1 MSVNQEKEN
10 VNTKKRIILIGI
22 PNAGKTTLFNYL
34 TGLRQKTGNYSGV
47 TVEISTG
54 TTRKDLFEQIYEVVD
69 LPGLYS
75 LYSQSEDE
83 KIVVDFLKNNYSPKT
98 DILLL
103 VGESTRPFKNFF
115 LLTQLKDLGINPMLV
130 YNMKDE
136 LPEAVKNKPLPDRFN
151 GIPLCWIQAG
161 GQTPEIESLK
171 IALRNAHASSSSVM
185 HFRDLNLFPTAEE
198 YKKFIFDFDA
208 FPEKRKARA
217 LMEQDIRRRAWQIK
231 YLQDKFPLKTKP
243 AYFYKKLDDVLSQP
257 FLGGIMFM
265 FSLLIIFFLVF
276 YISEYPMNG
285 IEYLMG
291 MVTELVNVNLENVPL
306 ISRLFS
312 GGIIPGLTGVLVFVP
327 QIFMLYA
334 VIIFMESSGILT
346 RFSFLFDKP
355 LRKIGLSGQSIMSL
369 MGASAC
375 AIPAILSL
383 RSMKD
388 YSIKRRLI
396 WLIPLISCSA
406 RIPVYLMFVYLIT
419 ASQPAWHSYRSFLFF
434 ILYAGGPLVLIF
446 LSSMMKKW
454 NFTKK
459 STSISI
465 MEMPPLRMPSLRYV
479 FNSSLLKS
487 LDFIREAGLIIFFL
501 SVIIWFLSSSGHG
514 YDLFYLQKNK
524 TVPFEESWLYKAGK
538 YVHPVFEPIGFDEKT
553 SVAILASL
561 SAREVFVGTL
571 AVMYEVEKDSED
583 RLVERLKNAQNQ
595 HGKKV
600 FDLPVCFSLLVFY
613 MFALQCVSTLSVTY
627 TETGRKLLPVVI
639 QFLIYTFFAWSM
651 SFITYR
657 LTDYF
662 VN

>member
-1 MSVNQEKEN
+1 MSVDREKEN
-10 VNTKKRIILIGI
+10 THTKKRIILIGI

-47 TVEISTG
+47 TVEISIG
-54 TTRKDLFEQIYEVVD
+54 YTRKDIFDQVYEVVD

-83 KIVVDFLKNNYSPKT
+83 KIVVDFLKNNFNPKE

-115 LLTQLKDLGINPMLV
+115 LLTQLEDMGISPMLV

-136 LPEAVKNKPLPDRFN
+136 LPEAIKSEPLPESFN
-151 GIPLCWIQAG
+151 GVPLCWIQAG
-161 GQTPEIESLK
+161 GLNPEINSLK
-171 IALRNAHASSSSVM
+171 NALRKVQSSSST
-185 HFRDLNLFPTAEE
+185 HFRDLKLFPTADD
-198 YKKFIFDFDA
+198 YKKFIYEFEDFPD
-208 FPEKRKARA
+208 KRKARA
-217 LMEQDIRRRAWQIK
+217 LMEQDIRRRAGQIK
-231 YLQDKFPLKTKP
+231 YLQEKFPIKTKP
-243 AYFYKKLDDVLSQP
+243 SYLNKKLDDVLSHP
-257 FLGGIMFM
+257 IRGGLMFLL
-265 FSLLIIFFLVF
+265 SLLLLFFLVF
-276 YISEYPMNG
+276 YVSEYPMNG

-291 MVTELVNVNLENVPL
+291 MAADGVNVSMENTPL
-306 ISRLFS
+306 ISRLLS
-312 GGIIPGLTGVLVFVP
+312 DGIIPGLTGVLVFVP

-355 LRKIGLSGQSIMSL
+355 LRKIGLSGQSIFSL

-396 WLIPLISCSA
+396 WLIPLITCSA

-419 ASQPAWHSYRSFLFF
+419 AARPDLYAYRSVIFF
-434 ILYAGGPLVLIF
+434 GLYSGGPLLLIITSF
-446 LSSMMKKW
+446 LMKKIKM
-454 NFTKK
+454 FYKIH
-459 STSISI
+459 SVSI
-465 MEMPPLRMPSLRYV
+465 MEMPPLRMPSVKHV
-479 FNSSLLKS
+479 FNTSLLKS
-487 LDFIREAGLIIFFL
+487 FDFIREAGLIIFFL
-501 SVIIWFLSSSGHG
+501 SVIIWILSSTGPG
-514 YDLFYLQKNK
+514 YNFFSLQKK
-524 TVPFEESWLYKAGK
+524 EMLRFEDSWLYKAGK
-538 YVHPVFEPIGFDEKT
+538 YVHPVFKPIGFDEKT

-571 AVMYEVEKDSED
+571 AVMYGAEKDPED

-595 HGKKV
+595 NGQKV
-600 FDLPVCFSLLVFY
+600 FRLPLCFSLLVFY

-627 TETGRKLLPVVI
+627 TETGKKLLPVVI
-639 QFLIYTFFAWSM
+639 QFLIYTLFAWSM

-662 VN
+662 IN

>member
-1 MSVNQEKEN
+1 MSANREN
-10 VNTKKRIILIGI
+10 ENTHTKKRIILIGI

-47 TVEISTG
+47 TVEISVG
-54 TTRKDLFEQIYEVVD
+54 YTRKDLFEQIYEVVD

-83 KIVVDFLKNNYSPKT
+83 KIVVDFLKNNYNPYA

-115 LLTQLKDLGINPMLV
+115 LLTQLQDMGFSPMLV
-130 YNMKDE
+130 FNMKDE
-136 LPEAVKNKPLPDRFN
+136 LPEAVKSKPLPESFN

-161 GQTPEIESLK
+161 GQTPEIDSLK
-171 IALRNAHASSSSVM
+171 NAIRKVQSSFST
-185 HFRDLNLFPTAEE
+185 HFRDLNLFPTADD
-198 YKKFIFDFDA
+198 YKKFIFEFEDFPD
-208 FPEKRKARA
+208 KRKACA
-217 LMEQDIRRRAWQIK
+217 IMEQDIRRRAGQIK
-231 YLQDKFPLKTKP
+231 YLQEKFPLKTKP
-243 AYFYKKLDDVLSQP
+243 AYLNKKLDDVLSHP
-257 FLGGIMFM
+257 FRGGLVFLL
-265 FSLLIIFFLVF
+265 SLLLLFFLVF
-276 YISEYPMNG
+276 YVSEYPMNG

-291 MVTELVNVNLENVPL
+291 MAAEAVSVNLENTPM
-306 ISRLFS
+306 ISRLLS

-375 AIPAILSL
+375 AIPSILSL

-419 ASQPAWHSYRSFLFF
+419 AARPAWYSIRSLMFF
-434 ILYAGGPLVLIF
+434 VLYAGGPLMLILISF
-446 LSSMMKKW
+446 LMKKM
-454 NFTKK
+454 NVFNKN
-459 STSISI
+459 SSLSI
-465 MEMPPLRMPSLRYV
+465 MEMPPLRMPYLRYV
-479 FNSSLLKS
+479 FNTSLLKS
-487 LDFIREAGLIIFFL
+487 NDFIREAGIIIFFL
-501 SVIIWFLSSSGHG
+501 SVVIWFLSSTGPGHN
-514 YDLFYLQKNK
+514 LLSLQKNK
-524 TVPFEESWLYKAGK
+524 TLPFEDSWLYKAGK

-571 AVMYEVEKDSED
+571 AVIYGVEKDSDD

-595 HGKKV
+595 HGQKV
-600 FDLPVCFSLLVFY
+600 FRLPVCFSLLVFY

-627 TETGRKLLPVVI
+627 TETGKKLLPVVM
-639 QFLIYTFFAWSM
+639 QFIIYTLFAWSM

-662 VN
+662 IN

>member
-1 MSVNQEKEN
+1 MSVNREKKN
-10 VNTKKRIILIGI
+10 TPTKKRIILIGI

-54 TTRKDLFEQIYEVVD
+54 YTRKDLFEQTFEVVD

-83 KIVVDFLKNNYSPKT
+83 KIVVDFLKNNYNPET

-115 LLTQLKDLGINPMLV
+115 LLTQLQDMGISPMLV

-136 LPEAVKNKPLPDRFN
+136 LPETVKSDSLPESFN

-161 GQTPEIESLK
+161 GQTPEIKSLK
-171 IALRNAHASSSSVM
+171 NVLRKNQTLPST
-185 HFRDLNLFPTAEE
+185 HFRDLNLFPTADE
-198 YKKFIFDFDA
+198 YKKFIFEFEDFPD
-208 FPEKRKARA
+208 KRKARA
-217 LMEQDIRRRAWQIK
+217 MMEQDIRRRAGQIK
-231 YLQDKFPLKTKP
+231 YLQEKFPLKTKP
-243 AYFYKKLDDVLSQP
+243 AYLNKKLDDLLSHP
-257 FLGGIMFM
+257 FRGGLMFLL
-265 FSLLIIFFLVF
+265 SLLLLFFLVF
-276 YISEYPMNG
+276 YVSEHPMNG
-285 IEYLMG
+285 IESLMG
-291 MVTELVNVNLENVPL
+291 LAEDAVNANMENTPL
-306 ISRLFS
+306 ISRLLS

-355 LRKIGLSGQSIMSL
+355 LRKIGLTGQSIMSL

-419 ASQPAWHSYRSFLFF
+419 AARPDLFAYRSVIFF
-434 ILYAGGPLVLIF
+434 GLYSGGPLLLIITSF
-446 LSSMMKKW
+446 LMKKM
-454 NFTKK
+454 NIFYINRP
-459 STSISI
+459 ISI
-465 MEMPPLRMPSLRYV
+465 IEMPPLRMPSFRYV

-501 SVIIWFLSSSGHG
+501 SVIIWFLSSTGPGNNLLS
-514 YDLFYLQKNK
+514 LQKNK
-524 TVPFEESWLYKAGK
+524 ILPFEESWLYKAGK

-571 AVMYEVEKDSED
+571 AVMYDVEKDSED

-595 HGKKV
+595 YGRKV

-613 MFALQCVSTLSVTY
+613 MFALQCISTLSVTY
-627 TETGRKLLPVVI
+627 TETGKKLLPVVM
-639 QFLIYTFFAWSM
+639 QFLIYTLFAWSM

-662 VN
+662 IN